1 MNDQFKYSSL
11 RAKEARAGR
20 LLDKFGL
27 RVFLIL
33 YIAFLI
39 ASALGMLFYLKS
51 SLGWLALGLAIILI
65 MLMYWV
71 KHALINQPR
80 GKTDQLTDLLA
91 TELLAVLPKNPTPQ
105 QLVQAITKTNSGR
118 FLLVRFQLPVQ
129 LVETCAMTLDQD
141 SIPIFQ
147 KAREIYQSTNSE
159 QISGAVL
166 TVAIIE
172 SSPNYEVTLNSIGLS
187 AKDLHE
193 GIVWYNYLHGLVR
206 DAQKSRRTGG
216 IGRDLAFGYTPL
228 LDRFGHNVS
237 AQREYADKTRILQ
250 TTRQEILEKIIQNL
264 SQPGRRNAALV
275 GSYGCGRT
283 TITNALAEMLLDA
296 NSKIPNELRFNQI
309 ISLDASALIS
319 AAKEPGELENL
330 VMAILNEAYMARNVI
345 ISLDNAHLFFE
356 EGTGSVD
363 ISNVIQPVLEAGNL
377 RMILELDQQH
387 FLEISARNS
396 ALANVLNRI
405 MITPTDEQET
415 LKVLEDQ
422 IPIVEFQNKVTY
434 TYQSLVEAYR
444 LSDRYIHDIEMPG
457 KAKVLLESAVNFAE
471 NGLVT
476 QRSVQQAV
484 EKTQGVKVQTATTS
498 EDKNRLLN
506 LEELLHERM
515 VDQMPAVQAVSDALR
530 RAATGVRNEN
540 RPIGTFLFLGPTGVG
555 KTELSKALSEVYF
568 NGESEI
574 VRIDLNEFVTEQD
587 VARLIADG
595 ADDPMSLTAQVMKK
609 PFSVVLLDEIE
620 KAHPL
625 VLTTLLQL
633 LDEGI
638 LRDTKNHEVS
648 FRDCIIIATSNA
660 GANEIRQY
668 IEQGREVSDF
678 QEEFT
683 NHLIMSNQF
692 KPEFL
697 NRFDEICIFK
707 PLSKTDLEQILELNM
722 ASINKTLAPQKISV
736 TIDDDAKATLIEK
749 GYDPRLG
756 ARPLRRVL
764 QKTVENFVAKSM
776 LRGDTQTGDT
786 LHLTA
791 NDIASSA
798 E

>member
-1 MNDQFKYSSL
+1 MNDQFKYRSL

-20 LLDKFGL
+20 FLDKFGL

-33 YIAFLI
+33 YTAFLV

-51 SLGWLALGLAIILI
+51 PLGWLALGLATILG

-91 TELLAVLPKNPTPQ
+91 TEALAALPKNLTSQ
-105 QLVQAITKTNSGR
+105 NLVPALLNTNSAR
-118 FLLVRFQLPVQ
+118 FLLVRFQLPAHF
-129 LVETCAMTLDQD
+129 LETVSMTLEQD
-141 SIPIFQ
+141 PALVFQ

-166 TVAIIE
+166 AVALIE
-172 SSPNYEVTLNSIGLS
+172 SSPNYEAALNSFGLS
-187 AKDLHE
+187 IQDLHE

-206 DAQKSRRTGG
+206 DAKKARRTGG

-228 LDRFGHNVS
+228 LDRFGRNVS
-237 AQREYADKTRILQ
+237 VQREYADKTRILQ
-250 TTRQEILEKIIQNL
+250 TTRQEIIEKIIQNL
-264 SQPGRRNAALV
+264 SQPGRRNVALV

-283 TITNALAEMLLDA
+283 TITNALAEILLDA
-296 NSKIPNELRFNQI
+296 NSNIPRELRFNQI
-309 ISLDASALIS
+309 ISLDASALLS
-319 AAKEPGELENL
+319 AANRPGELENL
-330 VMAILNEAYMARNVI
+330 VIAILNEAHIARNVI

-356 EGTGSVD
+356 EGTGSVN
-363 ISNVIQPVLEAGNL
+363 ISNVLQPILEAGNL
-377 RMILELDQQH
+377 RIILELDQQR

-405 MITPTDEQET
+405 MITPTNEQET

-422 IPIVEFQNKVTY
+422 IPIVEFQNRVTY

-444 LSDRYIHDIEMPG
+444 LSDRYIHDVEMPG
-457 KAKVLLESAVNFAE
+457 KAKLLLESAVNFAE

-498 EDKNRLLN
+498 EDKDRLLN

-515 VDQMPAVQAVSDALR
+515 VDQVPAVQAVSDALR
-530 RAATGVRNEN
+530 RAAAGVRNEN

-555 KTELSKALSEVYF
+555 KTELSKALSQVYF

-574 VRIDLNEFVTEQD
+574 VRIDLNEFVTERD

-595 ADDPMSLTAQVMKK
+595 AEDPMSLTAQVMKK

-638 LRDTKNHEVS
+638 LRDTKNREVS

-660 GANEIRQY
+660 GATEIRQY
-668 IEQGREVSDF
+668 IEQGRAVADF

-683 NHLIMSNQF
+683 NHLISSNQF

-707 PLSKTDLEQILELNM
+707 PLSKEDLVQILELNL

-736 TIDDDAKATLIEK
+736 TIDDDAKAILIEK

-756 ARPLRRVL
+756 ARPMRRVM
-764 QKTVENFVAKSM
+764 QKTVENFIAKSM
-776 LRGDTQTGDT
+776 LRGDTQTGDA

-791 NDIASSA
+791 ADITPSV